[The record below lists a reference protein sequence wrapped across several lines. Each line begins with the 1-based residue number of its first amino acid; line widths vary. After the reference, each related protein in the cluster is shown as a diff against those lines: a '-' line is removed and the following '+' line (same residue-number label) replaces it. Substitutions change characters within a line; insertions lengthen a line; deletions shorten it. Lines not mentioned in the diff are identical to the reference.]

1 MQKQQLEPYVEQL
14 IGSKLGKAI
23 YCHPAYLMSMQS
35 TSHEITTGIKTVGRN
50 INNLTL
56 ADDTTLSS

>member
-23 YCHPAYLMSMQS
+23 Y
-35 TSHEITTGIKTVGRN
+35 IV
-50 INNLTL
+50 TL
-56 ADDTTLSS
+56 LI